1 MSDKGNEIKDLQENE
16 KHLEEAMFNCYLI
29 LTGQITIGDLEAELG
44 FWLPKFNENVI
55 LDVLRYFES
64 KEEYEK
70 CKDIKDQVDKV
81 GKKKLL
87 EKVYSVER
95 YNNL

>member
-1 MSDKGNEIKDLQENE
+1 MSDRGNEIKDLQDNE
-16 KHLEEAMFNCYLI
+16 KHLEEAMFNCYLV
-29 LTGQITIGDLEAELG
+29 LTEQLTIGDLEAELG
-44 FWLPKFNENVI
+44 FWLPEFNENVI
-55 LDVLRYFES
+55 SDVLRYFEN

-81 GKKKLL
+81 GKKELL
-87 EKVYSVER
+87 EKVYTIER